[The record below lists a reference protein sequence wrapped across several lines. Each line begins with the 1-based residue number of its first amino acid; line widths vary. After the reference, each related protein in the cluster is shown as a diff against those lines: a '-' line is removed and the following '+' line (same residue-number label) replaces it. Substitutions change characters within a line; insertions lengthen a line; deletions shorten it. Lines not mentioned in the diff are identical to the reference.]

1 MRRVSLFEFLH
12 AIKGMQHVGF
22 ASPDV
27 SRGWFDRREYF
38 EGDDGEAEMRV
49 LPDGSKQYFVSAKG
63 NGKSSAK

>member
-1 MRRVSLFEFLH
+1 MRRVSLSEFLH

-27 SRGWFDRREYF
+27 SRGWFDRVEYF

-49 LPDGSKQYFVSAKG
+49 LADGSEQYFVSVA
-63 NGKSSAK
+63 GKAALEEK